1 MARYLC
7 ATTEPLPLAI
17 LNSPDMVRIVVSLVN
32 AERAE
37 AESIDRATL
46 ITIPDR
52 GSLDPSL
59 GPWRTESKNGAMA
72 FDAP

>member
-7 ATTEPLPLAI
+7 ATTEPLPLAM
-17 LNSPDMVRIVVSLVN
+17 LKSPYRVRIVVSLVK

-37 AESIDRATL
+37 AERIDRATL
-46 ITIPDR
+46 MTIPDR

-59 GPWRTESKNGAMA
+59 IP
-72 FDAP
+72 